1 MSFSKLP
8 LEVKVKIFSLLSIGE
23 RYNASLVWKEM
34 SDETWKLIPSAED
47 LIKKL
52 SDRYLWLEIKTLQD
66 LGFAGVLASAGH
78 LDSVKKLY
86 FENIDLT
93 IVPINIIGNLAKTAT
108 RVLFL
113 NGVKGFNFSILAN
126 IKSKMLGL
134 KDMTL
139 PENISQDISV
149 ESEITLGN
157 VSGNVIGFFERIKCY
172 ELLIKEMSLNKEES
186 LSLAGILDSKVREL
200 QIVDGTCDVSLL
212 ANYDGQGRCSR
223 MMFREKYYDR
233 LQDIIKYENLV
244 TWANTKEDW
253 TVTYHQDF
261 GGDYSEVKR
270 QRRKRNKYD

>member
-1 MSFSKLP
+1 
-8 LEVKVKIFSLLSIGE
+8 
-23 RYNASLVWKEM
+23 M

-52 SDRYLWLEIKTLQD
+52 SDRYMWLEIKTLQD

-78 LDSVKKLY
+78 LDSIKKLY

-93 IVPINIIGNLAKTAT
+93 SVPINIVGNLAKTAT

-126 IKSKMLGL
+126 IKSEMLAL

-139 PENISQDISV
+139 PENISQEISV
-149 ESEITLGN
+149 VSEIILGN

-172 ELLIKEMSLNKEES
+172 ELRIKEMSLNKEES

-200 QIVDGTCDVSLL
+200 QIGKGSLKV
-212 ANYDGQGRCSR
+212 
-223 MMFREKYYDR
+223 FRIIHKYGNMVR
-233 LQDIIKYENLV
+233 V
-244 TWANTKEDW
+244 T
-253 TVTYHQDF
+253 
-261 GGDYSEVKR
+261 
-270 QRRKRNKYD
+270 